1 MSQVIIMVAGK
12 ITLVV
17 QPRGKP
23 IQKLP
28 KEIEIPLNASS
39 EELHTALS
47 AASGCSVHRMR
58 ITKGSDH
65 SVVPNSIN
73 TTIEDTGMR
82 NSSVIYVKD
91 LGPQIAWRTV
101 FIIEYLGPLLIPA
114 LFLFPLR
121 PLLYF
126 TFDKPLPLPS
136 DLQLLV
142 CTLLTVHF
150 LKREFETIFVH
161 RFSSATMPARNIVK
175 NSAHYWVL
183 AGFNIAYW
191 VFRPDATAATST
203 PNQALV
209 YAGLAL
215 FVFGELANLNAHYI
229 LRNLRRPGT
238 TERGIPS
245 GFGFSV
251 VTCPNYFFEI
261 LAWLGI
267 FLVSQLNWSVLFF
280 VVVGGLQMWSWGWKK
295 EKRYRKEFG
304 DKYKKKRTVIFPG
317 LA

>member
-1 MSQVIIMVAGK
+1 MTAEK

-23 IQKLP
+23 IRKLP

-47 AASGCSVHRMR
+47 AASGCSTHRMR

-121 PLLYF
+121 PFLYF
-126 TFDKPLPLPS
+126 TFDKPLPAPS

-142 CTLLTVHF
+142 CALLTVHF

-191 VFRPDATAATST
+191 VFRPDAKATTST

-245 GFGFSV
+245 GFGFSA

-267 FLVSQLNWSVLFF
+267 FLVTQLSWSVLLF
-280 VVVGGLQMWSWGWKK
+280 VAVGGLQMWSWAWKK

-304 DKYKKKRTVIFPG
+304 DKYKKKRAVIFPG

>member
-1 MSQVIIMVAGK
+1 MAAGK

-65 SVVPNSIN
+65 GVVPNSIN

-142 CTLLTVHF
+142 CALLTVHF

-304 DKYKKKRTVIFPG
+304 DKYKKKRAVIFPG

>member
-1 MSQVIIMVAGK
+1 MAADK

-23 IQKLP
+23 IRKLP

-47 AASGCSVHRMR
+47 AASGCSTHRMR

-121 PLLYF
+121 PFLYF
-126 TFDKPLPLPS
+126 TFDKPLPPPS

-142 CTLLTVHF
+142 CALLSVHF

-203 PNQALV
+203 PNQFLV
-209 YAGLAL
+209 YGGLAL

-245 GFGFSV
+245 GFGFSA

-261 LAWLGI
+261 VAWLGI

-280 VVVGGLQMWSWGWKK
+280 VLIGGLQMWSWGWKK

-304 DKYKKKRTVIFPG
+304 DKYKKKRAVIFPG

>member
-1 MSQVIIMVAGK
+1 MAAGK
-12 ITLVV
+12 VTLIV

-23 IQKLP
+23 IKKLP
-28 KEIEIPLNASS
+28 KEIEIPLNAST

-73 TTIEDTGMR
+73 TIIEDTGMR

-142 CTLLTVHF
+142 CALLTVHF

-191 VFRPDATAATST
+191 VFRPDAAAASST
-203 PNQALV
+203 PQP
-209 YAGLAL
+209 GSRLAL

-304 DKYKKKRTVIFPG
+304 DKYKKKRAVIFPG

>member
-1 MSQVIIMVAGK
+1 MAAGK
-12 ITLVV
+12 VTLIV

-23 IQKLP
+23 IKKLP
-28 KEIEIPLNASS
+28 KEIEIPLNAST

-73 TTIEDTGMR
+73 TIIEDTGMR

-142 CTLLTVHF
+142 CALLTVHF

-191 VFRPDATAATST
+191 VFRPDAAAASST

-304 DKYKKKRTVIFPG
+304 DKYKKKRAVIFPG

>member
-1 MSQVIIMVAGK
+1 MAAGN
-12 ITLVV
+12 ITLIVE
-17 QPRGKP
+17 PRGKP
-23 IQKLP
+23 IRKLP
-28 KEIEIPLNASS
+28 KEVEISLNASS
-39 EELHTALS
+39 EELYTAFS
-47 AASGCSVHRMR
+47 AASGHSVHRLR
-58 ITKGSDH
+58 ITKGSDR
-65 SVVPNSIN
+65 SVVPNSSA
-73 TTIEDTGMR
+73 TIDSTGLR
-82 NSSVIYVKD
+82 NSSVIHVKD

-126 TFDKPLPLPS
+126 NFNTIPAPS
-136 DLQLLV
+136 DIQLLV
-142 CTLLTVHF
+142 CALLTLHF

-161 RFSSATMPARNIVK
+161 RFSSATMPASNIVK

-203 PNQALV
+203 PNEGLV
-209 YAGLAL
+209 YLGLAI

-229 LRNLRRPGT
+229 LRGLRRPGT

-245 GFGFSV
+245 GFGFSL

-267 FLVSQLNWSVLFF
+267 FLVSQLSWSVLFF
-280 VVVGGLQMWSWGWKK
+280 TFVGGAQMWSWGWKK

-304 DKYKKKRTVIFPG
+304 DKYKKKRAVIFPG

>member
-1 MSQVIIMVAGK
+1 MAAGN

-28 KEIEIPLNASS
+28 KEIEIPLNASG

-114 LFLFPLR
+114 LFLYPLR

-126 TFDKPLPLPS
+126 TFEKPLPLPS

-142 CTLLTVHF
+142 CALLTVHF

-245 GFGFSV
+245 GFGFSL

-304 DKYKKKRTVIFPG
+304 DKYKKKRAVIFPG

>member
-1 MSQVIIMVAGK
+1 MAAGK
-12 ITLVV
+12 VTLIV

-23 IQKLP
+23 IKKLP
-28 KEIEIPLNASS
+28 KEIEIPLNAST

-73 TTIEDTGMR
+73 TIIEDTGMR
-82 NSSVIYVKD
+82 NSNVIYVKD

-142 CTLLTVHF
+142 CALLTVHF

-191 VFRPDATAATST
+191 VFRPDAAAASST

-304 DKYKKKRTVIFPG
+304 DKYKKKRAVIFPG

>member
-1 MSQVIIMVAGK
+1 MAAGK
-12 ITLVV
+12 VTLVV

-23 IQKLP
+23 IKKLP

-304 DKYKKKRTVIFPG
+304 DKYKKKRAVIFPG

>member
-1 MSQVIIMVAGK
+1 MAAGK
-12 ITLVV
+12 VTLIV

-304 DKYKKKRTVIFPG
+304 DKYKKKRAVIFPG

>member
-1 MSQVIIMVAGK
+1 MAAGN
-12 ITLVV
+12 ITLIVE
-17 QPRGKP
+17 PRGKP
-23 IQKLP
+23 IRKLP
-28 KEIEIPLNASS
+28 KEVEIALDASS
-39 EELHTALS
+39 EELYTAFS
-47 AASGCSVHRMR
+47 AASGHSVHRLR
-58 ITKGSDH
+58 ITKGSDR
-65 SVVPNSIN
+65 SVVPNSSA
-73 TTIEDTGMR
+73 TIDSTGLR
-82 NSSVIYVKD
+82 NSSVIHVKD

-126 TFDKPLPLPS
+126 NFDTIPAPS
-136 DLQLLV
+136 DIQLLV
-142 CTLLTVHF
+142 CALLTLHF

-161 RFSSATMPARNIVK
+161 RFSSATMPASNIVK

-191 VFRPDATAATST
+191 VFRPDAAAATST
-203 PNQALV
+203 PNEGLV
-209 YAGLAL
+209 YLGLAI
-215 FVFGELANLNAHYI
+215 FVFGELANLNAHYV
-229 LRNLRRPGT
+229 LRGLRRAGT

-245 GFGFSV
+245 GFGFSL

-267 FLVSQLNWSVLFF
+267 FLISQLSWSVLFF
-280 VVVGGLQMWSWGWKK
+280 TFVGGAQMWSWAWKK

-304 DKYKKKRTVIFPG
+304 DKYKKKRAVIFPG

>member
-1 MSQVIIMVAGK
+1 MAAGK
-12 ITLVV
+12 VTLVV

-23 IQKLP
+23 IKKLP

-191 VFRPDATAATST
+191 VFRPDATAATGT

-304 DKYKKKRTVIFPG
+304 DKYKKKRAVIFPG

>member
-1 MSQVIIMVAGK
+1 MAGK

-23 IQKLP
+23 IRKLP

-47 AASGCSVHRMR
+47 AASGCSIHRMR

-126 TFDKPLPLPS
+126 TFDKPLPTPS

-142 CTLLTVHF
+142 CALLTVHF

-175 NSAHYWVL
+175 NSAHYWIL

-304 DKYKKKRTVIFPG
+304 DKYKKKRAVIFPG

>member
-1 MSQVIIMVAGK
+1 M
-12 ITLVV
+12 
-17 QPRGKP
+17 
-23 IQKLP
+23 
-28 KEIEIPLNASS
+28 
-39 EELHTALS
+39 
-47 AASGCSVHRMR
+47 
-58 ITKGSDH
+58 
-65 SVVPNSIN
+65 
-73 TTIEDTGMR
+73 
-82 NSSVIYVKD
+82 
-91 LGPQIAWRTV
+91 
-101 FIIEYLGPLLIPA
+101 IPA

-245 GFGFSV
+245 GFGFSL

-304 DKYKKKRTVIFPG
+304 DKYKKKRAVIFPG